1 MQQSTA
7 CLHVRGAQRRCVWAV
22 GRLGVAACL
31 ACVAAA
37 AVDRQARRCELAST
51 RRSVGLCD
59 LESVAALTDQPG
71 MQKRSDSGDDRE
83 TARLPWGRNFC
94 PHTHPI
100 PIPMGIRIRTADVGN
115 SGRIG
120 DVEEKAL
127 RSVRQTAIDQHSA
140 GNNASEQCIVPAA
153 AKYLSLSCSPAVIS
167 SSNVSSVFKPRR
179 CRCKWVHAI
188 KRRHTIIIFTRR
200 VT

>member
-7 CLHVRGAQRRCVWAV
+7 CLHVRGVQRRCVWAV

-83 TARLPWGRNFC
+83 TARLPSGRNFC
-94 PHTHPI
+94 PHSHPTPMAI
-100 PIPMGIRIRTADVGN
+100 PVPTADMGN

-120 DVEEKAL
+120 GRGGESSQICSTNGDRSAL
-127 RSVRQTAIDQHSA
+127 SR
-140 GNNASEQCIVPAA
+140 EQCIGAMHRACRRQVFV
-153 AKYLSLSCSPAVIS
+153 SLMLGS
-167 SSNVSSVFKPRR
+167 SDFFK
-179 CRCKWVHAI
+179 
-188 KRRHTIIIFTRR
+188 
-200 VT
+200 

>member
-1 MQQSTA
+1 MQQSAA
-7 CLHVRGAQRRCVWAV
+7 CLHFRGVQRRCVWAV

-37 AVDRQARRCELAST
+37 AVDRQARRCELALT

-83 TARLPWGRNFC
+83 TAGLPSGRNFC
-94 PHTHPI
+94 PHSHPTPTPMAI
-100 PIPMGIRIRTADVGN
+100 PVPTADMGN

-120 DVEEKAL
+120 GTWGRKLSDLFDKR
-127 RSVRQTAIDQHSA
+127 RSISTQQGTMHRS
-140 GNNASEQCIVPAA
+140 NASCLPPPSIC
-153 AKYLSLSCSPAVIS
+153 LS
-167 SSNVSSVFKPRR
+167 
-179 CRCKWVHAI
+179 HA
-188 KRRHTIIIFTRR
+188 RQQ
-200 VT
+200 

>member
-7 CLHVRGAQRRCVWAV
+7 CLHVRGVQRRCVWAV

-83 TARLPWGRNFC
+83 TARLPSGRNFC
-94 PHTHPI
+94 PHSHPPHTHTHGDPH
-100 PIPMGIRIRTADVGN
+100 TH
-115 SGRIG
+115 GRHG
-120 DVEEKAL
+120 KQWENRGTWRRKLSDLFDKR
-127 RSVRQTAIDQHSA
+127 RSISTQQGTMHRS
-140 GNNASEQCIVPAA
+140 NASCLPPPSIC
-153 AKYLSLSCSPAVIS
+153 LS
-167 SSNVSSVFKPRR
+167 
-179 CRCKWVHAI
+179 HA
-188 KRRHTIIIFTRR
+188 RQ
-200 VT
+200 